1 MITEMDIFPVLAEH
15 VLLWPTAQL
24 GYVSALR
31 TQDARETFSYYF
43 RSTGAMI
50 GYMWFRSSC
59 DVNKLLIFL
68 IAGQCGQPQGRT
80 DSESATPLVEE
91 SDAN

>member
-1 MITEMDIFPVLAEH
+1 
-15 VLLWPTAQL
+15 
-24 GYVSALR
+24 
-31 TQDARETFSYYF
+31 
-43 RSTGAMI
+43 MI

-59 DVNKLLIFL
+59 DINKLLIFL